1 MRVWRNSKKTE
12 LAHAINL
19 FQQFALEWLNKSIL
33 SVKQEAFWV
42 PLYQTAKAKNTAKRL
57 LQSLIYSKT
66 EFAAKH
72 CELYLK
78 FVERLEDVL
87 PPLMKTNEIIR
98 QGTKTKEPF
107 EEIDELLTKML
118 DGEVEYTQK
127 EQPFLQSLSSALKLT
142 DWQSLAEQTLRDYQ
156 AEKINSPN

>member
-1 MRVWRNSKKTE
+1 M
-12 LAHAINL
+12 
-19 FQQFALEWLNKSIL
+19 
-33 SVKQEAFWV
+33 
-42 PLYQTAKAKNTAKRL
+42 
-57 LQSLIYSKT
+57 
-66 EFAAKH
+66 
-72 CELYLK
+72 K